1 MNVGVVGV
9 GVMGKNHVRVFSEI
23 KDVESIY
30 IYDVDKEKM
39 KNIKKYFKNHVHTC
53 SSLAEIIKNVDAATI
68 CVPTTKHFKVA
79 KKFIENDVH
88 CLIEKPM
95 TLSVDEGEEI
105 LKLLKNKEIIVGVG
119 HIERF
124 NPIVCEILK
133 IVKNPT
139 YIEIKRHNP
148 ASSRVTD
155 SSVIED
161 LMIHDIDLIF
171 NVFFKKRSKK
181 YDMQCIGSRDIC
193 MTLLTL
199 NNTFVALSASRLAS
213 KKIRKIYI
221 ENKEYTLEADFMTQE
236 VYIYRKPVKHRMENE
251 RYSQENVIEKVL
263 VNKVEPLKVELKTF
277 VDCIKNNKKFPV
289 TPEQAV
295 NNLKVCEEIEKKL
308 KIKKRVG
315 VV

>member
-23 KDVESIY
+23 KDVEKIY
-30 IYDVDKEKM
+30 IYDIDK
-39 KNIKKYFKNHVHTC
+39 KKLEQLKEHAYICNSFSDFLNK
-53 SSLAEIIKNVDAATI
+53 VDAVSI
-68 CVPTTKHFKVA
+68 CVPTKEHYRVA
-79 KKFIENDVH
+79 KKVIENNIH

-95 TLSVDEGEEI
+95 TLNVKEGEKI
-105 LKLLKNKEIIVGVG
+105 LDLLKDRDIVAGVG

-124 NPIVCEILK
+124 NPIICEILK

-139 YIEIKRHNP
+139 YVEIKRHNP
-148 ASSRVTD
+148 ASSRITD

-171 NVFFKKRSKK
+171 NVFFKNKK
-181 YDMQCIGSRDIC
+181 DYNIQCAGNKDVC
-193 MTLLTL
+193 MTLITF
-199 NNTFVALSASRLAS
+199 NSTFVALSASRLAS
-213 KKIRKIYI
+213 KKIRSIYI
-221 ENKEYTLEADFMTQE
+221 ENKEYTLEADFMAQE

-277 VDCIKNNKKFPV
+277 VECIKKGKKFPV
-289 TPEQAV
+289 TPEQALE
-295 NNLKVCEEIEKKL
+295 NLKICEKISKKL
-308 KIKKRVG
+308 KLKKHVKG
-315 VV
+315 VVGA